1 MEKIELIKQA
11 IDANGFFSNPN
22 AEAAAVNPAM
32 FDMKLR
38 DYVRQNVVIT
48 PLAEQFDF
56 TAPGATWKVTI
67 DDEPAAAGALVE
79 TNDVTVSS
87 FSTGNVTFDPA
98 EYGVRYQLSYAE
110 AARAFFNVGERMV
123 NKIGYQMTIKKD
135 ALAYAALIG
144 SAGTTVFANGKSASS
159 DVTSTDTLNLADILT
174 GIATMKVAKLRPT
187 ALIVS
192 PLHEKQL
199 MSITTLQQ
207 ANTFGTRNVIGEG
220 VVGTLFGLSVIM
232 SHSVTTSPANRSK
245 AVILGVTGSGEK
257 AFGYAQK
264 RLPMIETFRNIA
276 GRFVDY
282 VGTEEYDFKVLH
294 SSAIY
299 AISTYV

>member
-11 IDANGFFSNPN
+11 IDGDAFITTSTEG
-22 AEAAAVNPAM
+22 AAVNPAM

-48 PLAEQFDF
+48 PQAEYFDF

-67 DDEPAAAGALVE
+67 DDEPSAAAALTE
-79 TNDVTVSS
+79 TVDVDVVAFTTS
-87 FSTGNVTFDPA
+87 NVTFDPS

-110 AARAFFNVGERMV
+110 AARSFFNVGERMV
-123 NKIGYQMTIKKD
+123 NKIGYQMTIKKE
-135 ALAYAALIG
+135 ALAYAELVSG
-144 SAGTTVFANGKSASS
+144 AGTTVFANSKSASS
-159 DVTSTDTLNLADILT
+159 DVTSTDTLNLTDILT
-174 GIATMKVAKLRPT
+174 AISTMKVAKLRPY

-207 ANTFGTRNVIGEG
+207 ANTFGSRNVIGEG

-245 AVILGVTGSGEK
+245 AIVLGLTGSGEK
-257 AFGYAQK
+257 PFGYAQK
-264 RLPMIETFRNIA
+264 RLPMLETFRNIS

-282 VGTEEYDFKVLH
+282 VGTEEYDFATLRA
-294 SSAIY
+294 SGIY